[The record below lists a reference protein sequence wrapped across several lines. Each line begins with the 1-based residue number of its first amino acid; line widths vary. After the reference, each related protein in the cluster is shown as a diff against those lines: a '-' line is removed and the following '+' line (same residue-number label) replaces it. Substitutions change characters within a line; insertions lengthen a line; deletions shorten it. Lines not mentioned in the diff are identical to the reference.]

1 MTRIIEEHNTAP
13 EFRKRSVKGV
23 PLFIRDSLI
32 DIMTDHADEGL
43 LQDCEVMGLMVGT
56 VYVDEEGEYAVATG
70 TISAGLDAD
79 ESSVRFDQND
89 MSQLIDAI
97 DELKEGDRIIGW
109 YHSHLGCGC
118 FMSETDIATQNGL
131 FGGRIG
137 FAIVIDPE
145 LRQLKVFDSTVDDPQ
160 SVQIIVME

>member
-1 MTRIIEEHNTAP
+1 MTRIIGEYNIDP

-23 PLFIRDSLI
+23 PFFIRDSLI
-32 DIMTDHADEGL
+32 DIMTDHADDGF
-43 LQDCEVMGLMVGT
+43 LQDCEVMGLIVGT
-56 VYVDEEGEYAVATG
+56 VYVDDEGEYAVATG

-89 MSQLIDAI
+89 MTQLIDAI
-97 DELKEGDRIIGW
+97 DELRECDRIIGW

-137 FAIVIDPE
+137 FAVVIDPE

>member
-1 MTRIIEEHNTAP
+1 MQGSTVIGAFCFYYNTDMTVCQVLFVHRIRNRRHQCHFSGRCIETGVLHNN
-13 EFRKRSVKGV
+13 R
-23 PLFIRDSLI
+23 
-32 DIMTDHADEGL
+32 
-43 LQDCEVMGLMVGT
+43 C
-56 VYVDEEGEYAVATG
+56 
-70 TISAGLDAD
+70 
-79 ESSVRFDQND
+79 VRFDQND